1 MAIIFAN
8 NTTTT
13 KSVQTVAT
21 APAPA
26 PKPKATRSRKKVTTE
41 PTVQTAPAPTVQ
53 TAPAPAPAPTPT
65 VQTPTS
71 KGSYDLKALFNLTTP
86 YISSAD
92 IVHEYSL
99 HVPKVNPYHVFDEDL
114 TNNVLLY
121 LLRPNNDCLWVS
133 GDAGCGKTSTIIQVC
148 ARLGWSVQSITCSNK
163 CESLDL
169 VGHSTLVNGSLQ
181 FEYGALANAM
191 KYGEVLILNE
201 IDTMNP
207 NDLSLLNDVLEGK
220 PLVVT
225 LNGGEVITPHKNFR
239 VVVTANT
246 FGGGDDSGMY
256 NGVRVMNQA
265 FLDRFRFVHVDYP
278 STAQMQDIIKRQYPN
293 LSDSDV
299 KNIVKLTT
307 DVRAVIENGLANGV
321 AQLSSPFS
329 TRTMLKIAGLLEL
342 GCMTPQQAVECSL
355 GARLPK
361 SERDFLT
368 QCANDVWG
376 HDNKAN
382 NKSVAYIK
390 I

>member
-1 MAIIFAN
+1 MAIIFTKTIKAN
-8 NTTTT
+8 NTTTD
-13 KSVQTVAT
+13 TVAP

-26 PKPKATRSRKKVTTE
+26 PKPKATRSRKKVTTTVTTE
-41 PTVQTAPAPTVQ
+41 PTVQTAPT
-53 TAPAPAPAPTPT
+53 PTPT
-65 VQTPTS
+65 PATS
-71 KGSYDLKALFNLTTP
+71 VKGTYDLKTLFNLATP
-86 YISSAD
+86 YISTAD
-92 IVHEYSL
+92 IVHEYNL

-114 TNNVLLY
+114 TNNTLLY
-121 LLRPNNDCLWVS
+121 LLRPNNDCLWIS
-133 GDAGCGKTSTIIQVC
+133 GDAGCGKTSTVIQIC

-169 VGHSTLVNGSLQ
+169 VGHSTLVNGTLT

-278 STAQMQDIIKRQYPN
+278 STTQMVEIIKKQYPS
-293 LSDSDV
+293 LSTTDI

-342 GCMTPQQAVECSL
+342 GCMTPQQAIECSL

-376 HDNKAN
+376 HDNKSN

>member
-13 KSVQTVAT
+13 KTVQTVAAAPAP

-41 PTVQTAPAPTVQ
+41 PTVQTVPTVPTVPTVQ
-53 TAPAPAPAPTPT
+53 TAPT

-71 KGSYDLKALFNLTTP
+71 KGSYDLKALFNLTAP

-92 IVHEYSL
+92 IEHEYSL
-99 HVPKVNPYHVFDEDL
+99 HVPKINPFHVFDEDL

-133 GDAGCGKTSTIIQVC
+133 GDAGCGKTSTIIQIC

-265 FLDRFRFVHVDYP
+265 FLDRFRFIHVDYP
-278 STAQMQDIIKRQYPN
+278 NSVQMQEIIKKQYPN
-293 LSDSDV
+293 LSATDI

-376 HDNKAN
+376 HDNKSN

-390 I
+390 V

>member
-13 KSVQTVAT
+13 KTVQTVAT

-41 PTVQTAPAPTVQ
+41 PTVQTAPT
-53 TAPAPAPAPTPT
+53 PTPT
-65 VQTPTS
+65 PATS
-71 KGSYDLKALFNLTTP
+71 KGSYDLKALFNLTAP

-92 IVHEYSL
+92 IEHEYSL

-133 GDAGCGKTSTIIQVC
+133 GDAGCGKTSTIIQIC

-278 STAQMQDIIKRQYPN
+278 STAQMQEIIKRQYPT
-293 LSDSDV
+293 LSDTDT

-376 HDNKAN
+376 HDNKSN

>member
-1 MAIIFAN
+1 MAIIFTKTN
-8 NTTTT
+8 NATNTDN
-13 KSVQTVAT
+13 VQTVAT

-26 PKPKATRSRKKVTTE
+26 PAPKPKAKATRKKVQTAPTE
-41 PTVQTAPAPTVQ
+41 PTVQTAPT
-53 TAPAPAPAPTPT
+53 PTPT
-65 VQTPTS
+65 VQTVTS
-71 KGSYDLKALFNLTTP
+71 KGSYDLKALFNLTAP

-92 IVHEYSL
+92 IEHEYSL
-99 HVPKVNPYHVFDEDL
+99 HVPKINQYHVFDETL

-121 LLRPNNDCLWVS
+121 LLRPNNDCLWIS
-133 GDAGCGKTSTIIQVC
+133 GDAGCGKTSTVIQVC

-169 VGHSTLVNGSLQ
+169 VGHSTLVNGSLT

-239 VVVTANT
+239 VIVTANT

-278 STAQMQDIIKRQYPN
+278 STTQMEDIIKKQYPS
-293 LSDSDV
+293 LSDTDT

-342 GCMTPQQAVECSL
+342 GCMTPQQAIECSL

-376 HDNKAN
+376 HAKES

-390 I
+390 V